1 MRSPSKKSLKTRD
14 GGDRFKVV
22 VEVPRASQQQLP
34 SGDDEDATAGKMQSI
49 LPPISQSQEELARI
63 NSSVDSAGLL

>member
-1 MRSPSKKSLKTRD
+1 M
-14 GGDRFKVV
+14 

-63 NSSVDSAGLL
+63 NSSADSAGLL